1 MVKILAINYLSDLA
15 ECNPENDN
23 LDVHIVLEDGREFT
37 FVVSTPNNISWCM
50 ENEGVDYFFGEPV
63 VFVKNLTK
71 ENIERVME
79 KVVAEDGGKWLAVY
93 RQEERERRARAL
105 VLIFICSQ
113 SFNLLSVGFGRGTT
127 LA

>member
-1 MVKILAINYLSDLA
+1 MKILAINYLSDLA

-37 FVVSTPNNISWCM
+37 FVVSTPTNISWCM

-79 KVVAEDGGKWLAVY
+79 KIVAADGGKWLAV
-93 RQEERERRARAL
+93 
-105 VLIFICSQ
+105 SG
-113 SFNLLSVGFGRGTT
+113 S
-127 LA
+127 

>member
-1 MVKILAINYLSDLA
+1 MAKILAINYLSDLA

-79 KVVAEDGGKWLAVY
+79 KIVAEAGGKWLAVY
-93 RQEERERRARAL
+93 G
-105 VLIFICSQ
+105 S
-113 SFNLLSVGFGRGTT
+113 
-127 LA
+127 

>member
-50 ENEGVDYFFGEPV
+50 ENGGVDYFFGEPV

-79 KVVAEDGGKWLAVY
+79 KIVAEDGGKWLAVY
-93 RQEERERRARAL
+93 G
-105 VLIFICSQ
+105 S
-113 SFNLLSVGFGRGTT
+113 
-127 LA
+127 

>member
-1 MVKILAINYLSDLA
+1 VKILAINYLSDLA

-37 FVVSTPNNISWCM
+37 FVCVHADQHFLVAWRTK
-50 ENEGVDYFFGEPV
+50 GVDYFFGDTV

-79 KVVAEDGGKWLAVY
+79 KIVPADWW
-93 RQEERERRARAL
+93 
-105 VLIFICSQ
+105 
-113 SFNLLSVGFGRGTT
+113 
-127 LA
+127 

>member
-1 MVKILAINYLSDLA
+1 MVKILAINYLSDLE

-37 FVVSTPNNISWCM
+37 FVVSTPTNISWCM

-79 KVVAEDGGKWLAVY
+79 KIVAADGGKWLAVY
-93 RQEERERRARAL
+93 G
-105 VLIFICSQ
+105 S
-113 SFNLLSVGFGRGTT
+113 
-127 LA
+127 

>member
-50 ENEGVDYFFGEPV
+50 ENEGFDYFFGEPV

-79 KVVAEDGGKWLAVY
+79 KIVAEDGGKWLAVY
-93 RQEERERRARAL
+93 G
-105 VLIFICSQ
+105 S
-113 SFNLLSVGFGRGTT
+113 
-127 LA
+127 